1 MGQHQATIVAL
12 ISLVLITITSAGC
25 TEQTKPNLDAARAKP
40 DTIPK
45 ISIKDGA
52 GQFFSFFDMRAEMQT
67 VEQIQE
73 VSETARS
80 DVMVTDPGVRLSG
93 DLVIVADLR
102 KKSASGAY
110 RSWIETKSKWLD
122 RVVPKTSKLSLA
134 MAPTLPAIAKKR
146 PRRRRRR
153 RRPRRRPAAVSSAA
167 PVASAA
173 AARAPAPRAQVLLF
187 STVWCPSCKSARR
200 FFQSKGVPF
209 KELDVEKDQQA
220 QQQYMAIQRAYKLR
234 KGVVPLIIVNGR
246 VFQGFSQPQVE
257 AALAAGPPKPK
268 PKG

>member
-1 MGQHQATIVAL
+1 MGQHQAASVALMLLLLVTIVG
-12 ISLVLITITSAGC
+12 AGC
-25 TEQTKPNLDAARAKP
+25 PEQGKQSLDVAPAKP

-45 ISIKDGA
+45 ISVKDGA

-67 VEQIQE
+67 VEQIRE

-80 DVMVTDPGVRLSG
+80 DVMVTDPGVRLGG

-110 RSWIETKSKWLD
+110 RSWIEPKSTWLD

-134 MAPTLPAIAKKR
+134 MAPVLPPVTKKR

-153 RRPRRRPAAVSSAA
+153 RRRPRRPAAAQAA
-167 PVASAA
+167 PLAPAA
-173 AARAPAPRAQVLLF
+173 AAQAPARGAQVVLF

-220 QQQYMAIQRAYKLR
+220 QQQYMALQRAYNLR

-246 VFQGFSQPQVE
+246 IFQGFSQPQVE

-268 PKG
+268 G